1 LISSAG
7 AAAAAPI
14 AASAA
19 TSGSALAGALADAS
33 VGTSLASGGVGALG
47 AIRSAQAQGDAYKY
61 QAQVDLNNQ
70 QLAGYYAN
78 QTAAAGQ
85 AKLSEEQQKQAQQM
99 SLIRASQAA
108 SGVDVA
114 SGSSEDVRRS
124 QEILNNLDALT
135 IMSNT
140 AQQVYGY
147 QVSGTSEANQAG
159 LEQLGASQTGAE
171 SVLGASSS
179 LLSGASGA
187 ANQYLAWRR
196 VGDTTSA
203 TGLLGT
209 G

>member
-1 LISSAG
+1 LTTG
-7 AAAAAPI
+7 
-14 AASAA
+14 
-19 TSGSALAGALADAS
+19 TLADAS
-33 VGTSLASGGVGALG
+33 IGTSLASGGVGALG

-114 SGSSEDVRRS
+114 SGSSEDVRHS

-140 AQQVYGY
+140 AQQVYGQ
-147 QVSGTSEANQAG
+147 QVAGTSYGNQAG

-187 ANQYLAWRR
+187 ANQYLNWQR
-196 VGDTTSA
+196 VAGGPSA
-203 TGLLGT
+203 SLFG
-209 G
+209 